1 MAEITDLER
10 KRTAERRLALLVLAG
25 EQPQPEGD
33 CLTPEEMA
41 ALVEGTLPPAQAEA
55 DLAHL
60 AHCEHCYALWRE
72 LDHEW
77 QEQVEKSGRGA
88 LLRLIGRP
96 RFLTAVGSLLA
107 AAASIAVFL
116 NITTEVDRHSLTRLP
131 DASVQEQTVPAPAAE
146 PAPEL
151 PAGKGLPPPAPP
163 LSPAQRQT
171 FTADEQATAPTAQ
184 LGESGKKKA
193 ADRRV
198 EERTRS
204 DLAAKPE
211 QPPAKEAKRGAEVR
225 QLPAEKTEQMAQQ
238 APASADRVEEQSEQ
252 EVASLPETTNAAPA
266 AAPQAASRSTATA
279 PAPPAAVAGG
289 AQPLTVASWQNRIRE
304 GCQNR
309 PGTEFFSTLIE
320 QGKQLLRQPATLQT
334 GERQRIERI
343 LAVLGSQ
350 QQPEQRCRAVLEIL
364 GPEPQR

>member
-10 KRTAERRLALLVLAG
+10 KRAAERRLALLVLAG
-25 EQPQPEGD
+25 EQPQPDGA
-33 CLTPEEMA
+33 CLAPEEMA

-55 DLAHL
+55 GLAHL

-77 QEQVEKSGRGA
+77 QEQAEQSGRDA
-88 LLRLIGRP
+88 LLRLIRRP

-116 NITTEVDRHSLTRLP
+116 NITTQVDRHSLTRLP
-131 DASVQEQTVPAPAAE
+131 DAPVQERAVPAPAPE
-146 PAPEL
+146 PALEPS
-151 PAGKGLPPPAPP
+151 ADKGLPPPAAP
-163 LSPAQRQT
+163 LSPEQPHT
-171 FTADEQATAPTAQ
+171 FTAKEQAAAPAAPP
-184 LGESGKKKA
+184 GESSKRKGA
-193 ADRRV
+193 ERRFEEQTRADG
-198 EERTRS
+198 
-204 DLAAKPE
+204 AAKSERPF
-211 QPPAKEAKRGAEVR
+211 AKEAKRGAEVR

-238 APASADRVEEQSEQ
+238 APASADRVEEQRER
-252 EVASLPETTNAAPA
+252 EVASLPDTTNAAPA
-266 AAPQAASRSTATA
+266 AAPQAASRSTAA
-279 PAPPAAVAGG
+279 APPPPAPLAGG
-289 AQPLTVASWQNRIRE
+289 AEPLTVAGWRNRIRE

-343 LAVLGSQ
+343 LVVLGSQ
-350 QQPEQRCRAVLEIL
+350 QPPEQRCRAVLEIL